1 MPVNINYAP
10 VAALGTTGYAA
21 GLGQY
26 RQWQQEEA
34 MKQQQMLLQSALEQ
48 EKLQAQQQ
56 ATQANITMSAPL
68 RQAQAAYY
76 QDRGNY
82 YGARSTPDTQ
92 TPLEVGKYYRGLF
105 GKMGQQ
111 DDATAPPK
119 ATVAPGGAQVQ
130 PGSPQLTPAQP
141 TAGPQGPQLTPSQI
155 EAIMLKVGGP
165 RQPLDPNGQ
174 YGE

>member
-1 MPVNINYAP
+1 M
-10 VAALGTTGYAA
+10 T
-21 GLGQY
+21 
-26 RQWQQEEA
+26 
-34 MKQQQMLLQSALEQ
+34 
-48 EKLQAQQQ
+48 
-56 ATQANITMSAPL
+56 APL

-111 DDATAPPK
+111 DDATAQPK

-130 PGSPQLTPAQP
+130 PGSLQLTPLQP
-141 TAGPQGPQLTPSQI
+141 TAGPQGPQLTPAQI

-165 RQPLDPNGQ
+165 KQALDPNGQ